1 MSSTTLQRRDFF
13 ARLAKNNAPGQDPV
27 TGNPDPLPTDE
38 NFRKYANKTVPF
50 QIARTQA
57 GINPYTETLS
67 EDDVLH
73 LLRRT
78 TFGAPKAAVDQLK
91 TMTLTQAVDYLIDNP
106 VMPTSLPLNNY
117 QNSYADPQGVPF
129 GSPWVDFVAP
139 DAADGTLNSY
149 RTGYSFKP
157 WWMAQM
163 MFQQTHILEKMVLFW
178 HNHFS
183 TQTGVTNAPK
193 AVWGHF
199 KMLRT
204 NALGNFRT
212 MVKQVTVDPHM
223 LIYLNGNSNSKSAPD
238 ENYGRELQEL
248 FMVGKGPD
256 SHYTEDDVKA
266 AAKVLTGWRRTLNA
280 TDGSYSYTF
289 NSSVHDTT
297 NKQFS
302 AFYNN
307 TVITGQTGAAGANET
322 DALIGMILNTTECAK
337 YIVRCLYRWFIYYVI
352 DDTTEANVI
361 TPLADIFRNG
371 NYEIAP
377 VLKALFKSEHF
388 FDPVNRGCIIKSP
401 VDLYVTLVREF
412 NLQMPTSPVD
422 VQYAYWKYMSDRA
435 AVEAQNIGDP
445 PNVSGWLAYYH
456 EPQYYEAWIS
466 SATIQVK
473 ESNLNNFT
481 KSGVSTGGNSFKM
494 KVDSMAFIKQFPN
507 PEDPNAVVAN
517 FIKYLLPQDLSAS
530 QKTYL
535 KSILLS
541 NQVTDS
547 YWTTAW
553 QAYAASPNDS
563 TLLGTVKSRLDTLI
577 NYMVSLEEYLLY

>member
-1 MSSTTLQRRDFF
+1 MGSTTFQRRDFF
-13 ARLAKNNAPGQDPV
+13 SRLAKNNTNGQQPPGEAETLLKDP
-27 TGNPDPLPTDE
+27 G
-38 NFRKYANKTVPF
+38 FRKFANQVVPF
-50 QIARTQA
+50 QAARTQSDLT
-57 GINPYTETLS
+57 PYNNTLTES
-67 EDDVLH
+67 DVLH

-78 TFGAPKAAVDQLK
+78 TFGAPKASVDLLK
-91 TMTLTQAVDYLIDNP
+91 TMTLTQAVDYLVDNP
-106 VMPTSLPLNNY
+106 VMPSTVPVNNY
-117 QNSYADPQGVPF
+117 QNSYADTQGCPF
-129 GSPWVDFVAP
+129 GVSWVDFVAP
-139 DAADGTLNSY
+139 DNADGTLNTY
-149 RTGYSFKP
+149 RTSYSFKP
-157 WWMAQM
+157 WWMSQM
-163 MFQQTHILEKMVLFW
+163 MFQQTHVLEKMVLFW

-212 MVKQVTVDPHM
+212 LVKQVTVDPHM
-223 LIYLNGNSNSKSAPD
+223 LIYLNGNSNSKTAPD

-248 FMVGKGPD
+248 FTIGKGPD

-280 TDGSYSYTF
+280 TDGSYSSTF
-289 NSSVHDTT
+289 NSSAHDTT

-307 TVITGQTGAAGANET
+307 TVITGQTGANGANET
-322 DALIGMILNTTECAK
+322 DALITMLLQTTECAK
-337 YIVRCLYRWFIYYVI
+337 YIVRCLYRWFVYYVI
-352 DDTTEANVI
+352 DDTTEANII

-371 NYEIAP
+371 NYDIAP
-377 VLKALFKSEHF
+377 VLKALFTSQHF

-401 VDLYVTLVREF
+401 VDLYVTMVREF
-412 NLQMPTSPVD
+412 NIQFPATTVD

-435 AVEAQNIGDP
+435 ANEAQNIGDP

-456 EPQYYEAWIS
+456 APQYYETWIS
-466 SATIQVK
+466 SATIQLK

-481 KSGVSTGGNSFKM
+481 KNGVTTGGNSFKL
-494 KVDSMAFIKQFPN
+494 KVDSIAFINQFPN
-507 PEDPNAVVAN
+507 PEDPNAVVAH
-517 FIKYLLPQDLSAS
+517 FIAYLLPQDLSDT
-530 QKTYL
+530 QKAYL

-553 QAYAASPNDS
+553 QAYAAAPTNT